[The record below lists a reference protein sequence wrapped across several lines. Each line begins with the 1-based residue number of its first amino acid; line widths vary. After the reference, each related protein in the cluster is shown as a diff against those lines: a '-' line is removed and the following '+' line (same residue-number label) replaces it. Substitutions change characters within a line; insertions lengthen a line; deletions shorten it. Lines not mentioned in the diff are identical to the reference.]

1 MIIVRST
8 WPLVGVVAIALA
20 LALSLSDA
28 TPAGAHAVLERSLP
42 VQNQELAQP
51 PERVEA
57 WFSEPLERSLTELK
71 VLDTEGRPVQR
82 GPTLFS
88 DDPTYAAVAVPPDLA
103 PGIYTVSYQNV
114 SSVDGHQWSGGF
126 SFVVLLPDG
135 TRPTGTAFHTP
146 GGGQGFLPG
155 IGDSTLRW
163 FGLLAAT
170 ALAGAMVFYLLVS
183 RPAAGFLEEGEQRR
197 VQDAAM
203 ALVADIAV
211 MALPVLVLSLAGQ
224 LFLLA
229 DRLGGPQ
236 AIDDILFDTRTG
248 QVWLSRL
255 GISLALALLFAPA
268 LFSEAYRIGS
278 RATMIVAL
286 ALVGSLGLL
295 MTYSLSSHADASGGA
310 FWAVGSDFLHF
321 LATGA
326 WIGALLQ
333 LPLVFWWS
341 RNRLDDSKRLLYLAN
356 VLDRFSW
363 LAVISVAL
371 LLGSGTFNAFVQL
384 PTLASLWDTTYG
396 RVLIVKLGLIVP
408 MLGMAAINGVFLKP
422 ALVDAIDALHEE
434 QGTEQPS
441 GDQRERFARRLQRVQ
456 RALPWTT
463 VLEFA
468 LGAAVLISV
477 AVLTQSTTAD
487 GELREKAGKPSG
499 NFVTLGE
506 TKDLTAELL
515 IEPFGLGLNTYTVT
529 ITPKPGQEQGEVL
542 DVALIASYD
551 DPNAPPSAGR
561 SGTRQELTS
570 TDQAGVWSAE
580 AALLTQPGDWSV
592 EMRIQRRSLDD
603 ERVVVGVQNVGGYLA
618 SPKTKKDLLD
628 LPFTFV
634 DWNVVAGGAMVVLGL
649 GAFLIWRNRPPSWQR
664 ATANSVGLAS
674 LCGLIAGV
682 VLIFGVDVHTP
693 VLESDSPVPP
703 SQESLVLGRQLFERN
718 CMMCHGETGEGDGPA
733 AAGLDVQPP
742 RYVDHIPYHNDGT
755 LFYWITNGIARD
767 GVLNMPAWK
776 EKLTETERWT
786 LVTFLRQT
794 WGSGSFEPVLPEDTP
809 RTE

>member
-1 MIIVRST
+1 MRSW
-8 WPLVGVVAIALA
+8 WPLVGVVAFALA
-20 LALSLSDA
+20 LLLSLSGA

-42 VQNQELAQP
+42 VQNQELPAP

-57 WFSEPLERSLTELK
+57 WFSEPLEQPLTNLK
-71 VLDTEGRPVQR
+71 VLDTQGREVQS
-82 GPTLFS
+82 GPTFFS
-88 DDPTYAAVAVPPDLA
+88 EDPVYAAVALPPDLA

-135 TRPTGTAFHTP
+135 SRPTGTAFELES
-146 GGGQGFLPG
+146 GGGQGYLPG

-203 ALVADIAV
+203 ALAADIAV
-211 MALPVLVLSLAGQ
+211 MAVPVLILSLAGQ

-229 DRLGGPQ
+229 DRLGGPE

-248 QVWLSRL
+248 QLWLSRL

-268 LFSEAYRIGS
+268 IFSEAYRVGS
-278 RATMIVAL
+278 RATMIVAV

-295 MTYSLSSHADASGGA
+295 MTYSLGSHADASGGA

-363 LAVISVAL
+363 LAAISVAV
-371 LLGSGTFNAFVQL
+371 LLGSGVFNGFVQL
-384 PTLASLWDTTYG
+384 PTLESLWDTTYG

-408 MLGMAAINGVFLKP
+408 MLAVAGINALFLKP
-422 ALVDAIDALHEE
+422 ALVAAIDALHEE
-434 QGTEQPS
+434 QETEQPS
-441 GDQRERFARRLQRVQ
+441 REQRERFARRLERVQ

-468 LGAAVLISV
+468 LGAVVLISV
-477 AVLTQSTTAD
+477 SVLAQSTTAD
-487 GELREKAGKPSG
+487 GELREQAGESSG
-499 NFVTLGE
+499 NFATLGA
-506 TKDLTAELL
+506 TDDLTAELL
-515 IEPFGLGLNTYTVT
+515 IEPFGLGLNTYSVT
-529 ITPKPGQEQGEVL
+529 LTPKPGQELGEVL
-542 DVALIASYD
+542 GVALIAAYD
-551 DPNAPPSAGR
+551 DPNAAPSAGR
-561 SGTRQELTS
+561 SGTRQELQA
-570 TDQAGVWSAE
+570 TDQPGVWSAE

-592 EMRIQRRSLDD
+592 EMRVQRRSLDD
-603 ERVVVGVQNVGGYLA
+603 ERVVVGVQGVGGYLA
-618 SPKTKKDLLD
+618 RPDTQTELFD

-634 DWNVVAGGAMVVLGL
+634 DWNIVAGGAMVVLGL
-649 GAFLIWRNRPPSWQR
+649 GAFLIWRNRPPTWQR

-674 LCGLIAGV
+674 LFGLIAGA
-682 VLIFGVDVHTP
+682 VLVFGVDVHET
-693 VLESDSPVPP
+693 VLESTSPVAPTT
-703 SQESLVLGRQLFERN
+703 ESLALGRQLFEAN
-718 CMMCHGETGEGDGPA
+718 CIMCHGQTGEGDGPA
-733 AAGLDVQPP
+733 AAGLDVKPP
-742 RYVDHIPYHNDGT
+742 RYVDHVPYHNDGT
-755 LFYWITNGIARD
+755 LFYWVSNGIEQG
-767 GVLNMPAWK
+767 GVLNMPAFSDALS
-776 EKLTETERWT
+776 EDQRWT

-794 WGSGSFEPVLPEDTP
+794 WGSGSFEPVLPEDTA